1 MSEPARVFELSPPA
15 AFRETRDYV
24 HSTDIY
30 EEIVSGTRGINI
42 PFEGPIELR
51 MRSRMTHRPTY
62 RFGPQEIVTLEGS
75 CASCAFATNA
85 ETWHVAVSETPE
97 PILERKSYD
106 ESPIHRAAKRLDGAI
121 SIDTETGMRP
131 IECITSLAVLLH
143 KQLFASPGE
152 KRWLLAQL
160 NLKRP
165 LEPIDSTEMKI
176 VIDRTIGHSM
186 TRSVA
191 IGADGEIG
199 RLIFLLA

>member
-1 MSEPARVFELSPPA
+1 MSEPARVFEFAPPA

-30 EEIVSGTRGINI
+30 EEIVSGARRINI

-51 MRSRMTHRPTY
+51 MRSRITHRPTY
-62 RFGPQEIVTLEGS
+62 RIGPQESVDLDGS
-75 CASCAFATNA
+75 CASCVFAANRQ
-85 ETWHVAVSETPE
+85 TWHVAVSETSE

-106 ESPIHRAAKRLDGAI
+106 ESPIHRAARQLDKSIAI
-121 SIDTETGMRP
+121 HMDTGMRP
-131 IECITSLAVLLH
+131 IECVTSLAVLLH
-143 KQLFASPGE
+143 KQLFDSPGG

-160 NLKRP
+160 NLNRP
-165 LEPIDSTEMKI
+165 LEPIDSAEMKI
-176 VIDRTIGHSM
+176 VIDRTIGNSM